1 VVPLLLLIRLGSSS
15 APPGENFMDRVS
27 VGCAEIRHHSSSV
40 GRNVLHLSFKTKY
53 CHNIFNFPEVQ
64 KRCEEI
70 FREVSEKH
78 RWILREIGF
87 DQDHVHIT
95 IDAGTKGPEDVAKA
109 LKGTAG
115 RKLLKEFP
123 CIKKRY
129 FWGSGFWSPA
139 IFFDSLGERT
149 ITDMD
154 AYARNQGMTKI
165 HSIKRGQLHIED
177 FAY

>member
-1 VVPLLLLIRLGSSS
+1 
-15 APPGENFMDRVS
+15 MDRVS
-27 VGCAEIRHHSSSV
+27 GRFAEIRHHSSSV
-40 GRNVLHLSFKTKY
+40 GRNILHLSFKTKY
-53 CHNIFNFPEVQ
+53 CHDIFNFPDVQ

-70 FREVSEKH
+70 FREVCEQH

-109 LKGTAG
+109 LKGTSG
-115 RKLLKEFP
+115 KKILNEFP
-123 CIKKRY
+123 DIKKTY
-129 FWGSGFWSPA
+129 FWGSGFWSPT

-154 AYARNQGMTKI
+154 TYTRNQGLPRSYSFKP
-165 HSIKRGQLHIED
+165 GQSHLDD
-177 FAY
+177 FASWRGSILRVELLTT

>member
-1 VVPLLLLIRLGSSS
+1 
-15 APPGENFMDRVS
+15 MDRVN

-70 FREVSEKH
+70 FREVCEKR
-78 RWILREIGF
+78 RWVLREIGF

-115 RKLLKEFP
+115 EKTSKGISLYKENLL
-123 CIKKRY
+123 
-129 FWGSGFWSPA
+129 
-139 IFFDSLGERT
+139 LGKWILESDNLFRQS
-149 ITDMD
+149 
-154 AYARNQGMTKI
+154 R
-165 HSIKRGQLHIED
+165 
-177 FAY
+177 

>member
-1 VVPLLLLIRLGSSS
+1 
-15 APPGENFMDRVS
+15 MDRVS

-40 GRNVLHLSFKTKY
+40 GRNVLHRSFKTKY

-70 FREVSEKH
+70 FREVCEKR
-78 RWILREIGF
+78 RWVLREIGF

-95 IDAGTKGPEDVAKA
+95 INAGTKGPEDIAKA
-109 LKGTAG
+109 LKGTTG
-115 RKLLKEFP
+115 KKLLKEFP
-123 CIKKRY
+123 SIKKTY
-129 FWGSGFWSPA
+129 FWGSGFWSPT

-154 AYARNQGMTKI
+154 AYARNQGLPRI

-177 FAY
+177 FAS